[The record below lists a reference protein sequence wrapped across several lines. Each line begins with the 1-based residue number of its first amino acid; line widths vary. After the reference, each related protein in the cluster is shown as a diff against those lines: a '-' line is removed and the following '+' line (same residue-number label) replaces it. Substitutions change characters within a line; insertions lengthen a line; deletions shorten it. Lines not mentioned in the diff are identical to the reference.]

1 MLDEIVVSNL
11 GLISSASLSPADGLT
26 VITGETGAGKTVLL
40 GALRLLIGEQA
51 PKGLIGPHGEQTD
64 VSARFVGTDEHIARR
79 VVTAGRSRAYLDGA
93 ISTASAL
100 RDAVGGKIS
109 IVGQHDR
116 HTITSAQGVRRLA
129 DNALST
135 TERTR
140 LDLYA
145 SAWNTFK
152 NVRDEADQ
160 LGSDHRSLTREL
172 ETLRFQI
179 AEITDAGF
187 ELGDEQK
194 LLDQVNKLRNSE
206 ALADSIDTA
215 LSHLGDEGAG
225 AQIDAAARALNGA
238 AYLDGSLLDLAS
250 QVVDVLAVVSE
261 MNIEVARYA
270 SALEAEPAVLQ
281 ETEQRVALLSSLKR
295 KYGDSLEA
303 VLSFRKEA
311 VSREVELAEL
321 LESADDIAERLQKA
335 TEQVAIDG
343 DALRAVRQNAADRI
357 AVGATQHL
365 KELGFSEPFVEI
377 TVSQSPP
384 MGHGADSATVLFA
397 SDVSL
402 TPGPVASIASGGEL
416 SRLVLALTL
425 ASGGAEAD
433 VVAFDEIDAGIGGE
447 TALAMGR
454 KLASLAKGRQVI
466 CVTHLPQ
473 VAAFADRH
481 YVVTR
486 DGTTTS
492 ITESKDD
499 ARTEELSRMLAGLTS
514 SEKGKE
520 HAEELLAVAAEARSC
535 GSSKVT

>member
-11 GLISSASLSPADGLT
+11 GLISRASLSPANGLT
-26 VITGETGAGKTVLL
+26 VITGETGTGKTVML

-51 PKGLIGPHGEQTD
+51 PKGLIGPHGDQAD
-64 VSARFVGTDEHIARR
+64 VSARFVGADERIARR
-79 VVTAGRSRAYLDGA
+79 VVTAARSRAYLDGA

-100 RDAVGGKIS
+100 RDAIGAEVS

-116 HTITSAQGVRRLA
+116 HTITSSTGVRRLT
-129 DNALST
+129 DNALSA
-135 TERTR
+135 TERPR
-140 LDLYA
+140 LETFR
-145 SAWNTFK
+145 STWNTFK

-160 LGSDHRSLTREL
+160 LGSDHRSLAREL

-179 AEITDAGF
+179 AEIADAGF
-187 ELGDEQK
+187 ALGDEQQ
-194 LLDQVNKLRNSE
+194 LVDQANKLRNSE
-206 ALADSIDTA
+206 ALAASVDTA
-215 LSHLGDEGAG
+215 LNHLGDDGAG
-225 AQIDAAARALNGA
+225 ARMDLAARALGDA
-238 AYLDGSLLDLAS
+238 AGLDGSLLDLAS
-250 QVVDVLAVVSE
+250 QVTDVLTVVSE
-261 MNIEVARYA
+261 INLEVARYA
-270 SALEAEPAVLQ
+270 SALRVDPSVLQ
-281 ETEQRVALLSSLKR
+281 EIEERIALLSSLKR

-303 VLSFRKEA
+303 ILAFRKDA
-311 VSREVELAEL
+311 VSREAELARL
-321 LESADDIAERLQKA
+321 LESADDIADRLQKA
-335 TEQVAIDG
+335 SEEVAIAG
-343 DALRAVRQNAADRI
+343 DALRAVRQSAADRI
-357 AVGATQHL
+357 TTKATQHL
-365 KELGFSEPFVEI
+365 KELGFSAPFLEI
-377 TVSQSPP
+377 TVNHSPP
-384 MGHGADSATVLFA
+384 TGHGADSGTVLFA
-397 SDVSL
+397 SDISL

-447 TALAMGR
+447 TALAMGH

-486 DGTTTS
+486 DGTTTL
-492 ITESKDD
+492 ITESKHD

-520 HAEELLAVAAEARSC
+520 HAEELLAMAAEAKS
-535 GSSKVT
+535 GE